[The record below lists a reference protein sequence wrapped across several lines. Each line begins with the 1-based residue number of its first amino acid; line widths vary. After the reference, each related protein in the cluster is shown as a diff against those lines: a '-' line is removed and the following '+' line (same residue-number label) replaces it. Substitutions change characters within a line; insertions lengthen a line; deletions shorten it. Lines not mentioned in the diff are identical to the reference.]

1 VIRLFQPTGSDH
13 SGFWFDGADPGQ
25 WDGEVG
31 RACEA
36 AVADWRRFLSE
47 AEGILAPVIPD
58 GRLRQRL
65 AGELADAA
73 FPEAFSPA
81 CQLWFREEQELSLAT
96 LHEPLPG

>member
-1 VIRLFQPTGSDH
+1 MIRLFQPTGSDH
-13 SGFWFDGADPGQ
+13 SAFWFDGADPGQ

-36 AVADWRRFLSE
+36 AVSDWRRFLAE
-47 AEGILAPVIPD
+47 AESILAPVIANE
-58 GRLRQRL
+58 RLRQRL

-81 CQLWFREEQELSLAT
+81 CELWFQEEQKLSLAT
-96 LHEPLPG
+96 LHEPLSG